1 MNDDFMDKIFKTAVI
16 ACSSVT
22 MTLTAQAAEPTDT
35 ASQQL
40 FEIKNTCIVRF
51 DDGISKFDVKGRA
64 RGMVAAANAQAKHIY
79 KHSIKGFAV
88 NMNCGKAKAAF
99 AGQNDIVSFEP
110 DSLMVLY
117 PGPPSGKGKK
127 DSTTTESQ
135 VIPWGITR
143 VGYLPVDPPID
154 NTGLTAWILDTG
166 IDLDHPDLTVDAARG
181 FSAFTSRKDSSYD
194 DGHGHGTHVA
204 GTIAAIDNEIDVVGV
219 AAGATVVPVK
229 VLNSRGSGSTSGV
242 IAGID
247 WVAANASP
255 GDCANLSLGG
265 SYSQDLNDAVVN
277 ASTYGDKDIYFALA
291 AGNESQNAMNTS
303 PASAGK
309 NEYDNIWT
317 ISAIDTEG
325 NFASFSNFGNPPIEF
340 AAPGVGILSLKRGGG
355 TTIKN
360 GTSMAAPHACAVLM
374 LTMGE
379 PDSDGTANGE
389 TDGNPDLIIHL

>member
-16 ACSSVT
+16 ACAVT
-22 MTLTAQAAEPTDT
+22 MILTAQAAEPTDT

-127 DSTTTESQ
+127 DSTTSESQ
-135 VIPWGITR
+135 VIPWGIGR
-143 VGYLPVDPPID
+143 VGYLPADPPID

-166 IDLDHPDLTVDAARG
+166 IDLDHPDLNVDTDPTRA

-247 WVAANASP
+247 HVAANASP

-265 SYSQDLNDAVVN
+265 AYSQNLNDAVEL
-277 ASTYGDKDIYFALA
+277 ASLTGTYFALA

-303 PASAGK
+303 PASAGE
-309 NEYDNIWT
+309 NGYDNIWT
-317 ISAIDTEG
+317 ISAIDAADD
-325 NFASFSNFGNPPIEF
+325 FASFSNFGNPPIEF
-340 AAPGVGILSLKRGGG
+340 AAPGVGILSLKKDGG
-355 TTIKN
+355 TTVKS

-379 PDSDGTANGE
+379 PSSDGTANGE
-389 TDGNPDLIIHL
+389 TDGNPDPIIHL